1 MISFQK
7 VILWKNVFFS
17 GKYTEK
23 EKGGDHGVHQEIYN
37 IKRQS
42 FKTGKSFGMEINDCI
57 TIVGINKSSEQMIY
71 YDSYQV
77 LKLLR
82 KVLILQ
88 IKTFEL

>member
-1 MISFQK
+1 MHDHWSLFK
-7 VILWKNVFFS
+7 SYPLKRTFSFS

-23 EKGGDHGVHQEIYN
+23 EKVEIMVFIREIYN

-42 FKTGKSFGMEINDCI
+42 FKLENHLEWKSNDCI

-77 LKLLR
+77 LKLWE
-82 KVLILQ
+82 K
-88 IKTFEL
+88 F

>member
-1 MISFQK
+1 M
-7 VILWKNVFFS
+7 VFIR
-17 GKYTEK
+17 
-23 EKGGDHGVHQEIYN
+23 EIYN

-42 FKTGKSFGMEINDCI
+42 FKNLKIIWNGNPNDCI

>member
-1 MISFQK
+1 M
-7 VILWKNVFFS
+7 VFIR
-17 GKYTEK
+17 
-23 EKGGDHGVHQEIYN
+23 EIYN
-37 IKRQS
+37 TR
-42 FKTGKSFGMEINDCI
+42 GKVLKLENHLEWKLNDCI

>member
-1 MISFQK
+1 MHDHWSLFK
-7 VILWKNVFFS
+7 SYPFEKNVFFS

-23 EKGGDHGVHQEIYN
+23 EKVEIMVFIREIYN

-42 FKTGKSFGMEINDCI
+42 FKLENHLEWKLNDCI

-77 LKLLR
+77 LKLCE
-82 KVLILQ
+82 K
-88 IKTFEL
+88 F

>member
-1 MISFQK
+1 M
-7 VILWKNVFFS
+7 VFIR
-17 GKYTEK
+17 
-23 EKGGDHGVHQEIYN
+23 EIY

-42 FKTGKSFGMEINDCI
+42 FKLENHLEWKPNDCI

-88 IKTFEL
+88 IKLSNSNMNIRVDFILY

>member
-1 MISFQK
+1 
-7 VILWKNVFFS
+7 
-17 GKYTEK
+17 
-23 EKGGDHGVHQEIYN
+23 
-37 IKRQS
+37 
-42 FKTGKSFGMEINDCI
+42 MEINDCI

>member
-1 MISFQK
+1 MHDHWSLFKKLSFERT
-7 VILWKNVFFS
+7 FSFS

-23 EKGGDHGVHQEIYN
+23 EKVEIMVFIREIYN

-42 FKTGKSFGMEINDCI
+42 FKLENHLEWKSNDCI

-77 LKLLR
+77 LKLCE
-82 KVLILQ
+82 K
-88 IKTFEL
+88 F